1 MKKIKLNDYGSL
13 TLDEFM
19 KLKLIIGYRKNGKLA
34 FELENFGRV
43 WFLSN
48 YDLKDYKNCEFTLD
62 EVIEFLKDM
71 NRRGISYEIYDYA
84 FFESIKKCNAS
95 YHHWN

>member
-1 MKKIKLNDYGSL
+1 MKKIKLNGYETF
-13 TLDEFM
+13 TLDEFV
-19 KLKLIIGYRKNGKLA
+19 KLKLIIGYRKNGEKA

-48 YDLKDYKNCEFTLD
+48 FDLEDYKNCELTLD
-62 EVIEFLKDM
+62 EVIKFLKDM
-71 NRRGISYEIYDYA
+71 NRRRISYEIYSYE
-84 FFESIKKCNAS
+84 FFESIKKANAY